1 MSRGNICELFG
12 YKKVR
17 QNYRRKA
24 QEDGNMK
31 ITAINGSPRKNGRIS
46 KIVDEMIKG
55 AEENG
60 HKCEKIYLVDLN
72 IKDCTGCMSCQEK
85 GACVF
90 RDDIEKIEEAIKIS
104 DLIIWASPTHWANVS
119 GLLLRVFERLF
130 GFLIKEQPK
139 RPPLKRNAKG
149 KKAILVTACSTA
161 RPFNWIYNQS
171 RSCISR
177 MHEICKWSGQEISG
191 TFVLPGSLTMKDIP
205 EKYLKKAREVGRRI
219 K

>member
-1 MSRGNICELFG
+1 LSRGNICELFG